1 MKRLVYLIDSK
12 INLITILF
20 LFWALFWGLN
30 GFDKFFNGSSQ
41 LITERWA
48 SQGYLVEKD
57 TGRVAYSIQPSEKVG
72 WYGVTRDAKFIN
84 YFRTLNLPPVIAT
97 VTLYFFSILEII
109 LAVLFFWLFL
119 KQFGRDRDFEEGR
132 KNLFTDRTVHRLV
145 FKASIW
151 IFIAFL
157 TGDILFGDRIEV
169 WEHSTY
175 LLMTIVTYDL
185 WYRTDQFF
193 IEMKKKNIT
202 AGDRAD
208 VNLQASSYNLD
219 IDAETNDREENEND

>member
-1 MKRLVYLIDSK
+1 MKKLIYLIDSK

-41 LITERWA
+41 VIYERWA

-57 TGRVAYSIQPSEKVG
+57 TENVVYSIQPSEKVG
-72 WYGVTRDAKFIN
+72 WYGVSRDAKFAN
-84 YFRTLNLPPVIAT
+84 YFRTLHLPPIISSVS
-97 VTLYFFSILEII
+97 LYFFAILEII
-109 LAVLFFWLFL
+109 LAFLFFWLFL
-119 KQFGRDRDFEEGR
+119 KQFTKDRDFENG
-132 KNLFTDRTVHRLV
+132 KINLVSDRTVHRLI

-157 TGDILFGDRIEV
+157 TGDILFGDRTEV
-169 WEHSTY
+169 WEHGTY

-193 IEMKKKNIT
+193 LEMKKKNLSSEEF
-202 AGDRAD
+202 DLL
-208 VNLQASSYNLD
+208 NLQASSYRWKKED
-219 IDAETNDREENEND
+219 END

>member
-1 MKRLVYLIDSK
+1 MKRLVYLLDSK
-12 INLITILF
+12 VNLITILF

-30 GFDKFFNGSSQ
+30 GFDKYFNGKSQ

-57 TGRVAYSIQPSEKVG
+57 TENVVYSIQPSEKVG
-72 WYGVTRDAKFIN
+72 WYGVTRDAKFAN
-84 YFRTLNLPPVIAT
+84 YFKALHLPPIIAT
-97 VTLYFFSILEII
+97 ITLYSVSVLEII
-109 LAVLFFWLFL
+109 LAFLFL
-119 KQFGRDRDFEEGR
+119 FLFCKQFMRDRDFEEG
-132 KNLFTDRTVHRLV
+132 KVNLFSDRTVHRLI

-157 TGDILFGDRIEV
+157 TGDILFGDRVEV
-169 WEHSTY
+169 WEHGTY

-193 IEMKKKNIT
+193 LEMKRKDMKDGELNIP
-202 AGDRAD
+202 
-208 VNLQASSYNLD
+208 NLQASSYNF
-219 IDAETNDREENEND
+219 EVEQEEEQND